1 MGNQV
6 PKSSPYASFILEMF
20 FGSSLSTRIIC
31 LRSLTIV
38 KRACNARDLIG
49 PQAALRFQGA
59 ALDFRTRSSPDT
71 FFAGAEWSSPF
82 CKTKS

>member
-1 MGNQV
+1 
-6 PKSSPYASFILEMF
+6 MF
-20 FGSSLSTRIIC
+20 LGWSLSTQIIF

-38 KRACNARDLIG
+38 KRASNAHDLIG

-59 ALDFRTRSSPDT
+59 ALDFHTRSSPDT

>member
-1 MGNQV
+1 M
-6 PKSSPYASFILEMF
+6 PKSSPYASCIPEMF

-38 KRACNARDLIG
+38 KRACNARDLID
-49 PQAALRFQGA
+49 PPAALRFQGA
-59 ALDFRTRSSPDT
+59 ALDFRTRLSPGT
-71 FFAGAEWSSPF
+71 FFVEAEWSSLF

>member
-1 MGNQV
+1 
-6 PKSSPYASFILEMF
+6 MF
-20 FGSSLSTRIIC
+20 LGWSLSTQIIF

-38 KRACNARDLIG
+38 KRTSNARDLIG
-49 PQAALRFQGA
+49 PLAALRFQDA
-59 ALDFRTRSSPDT
+59 ALDFHTRSSPDT